1 MKRRP
6 IAVSRVAALP
16 KKPVRGVQ
24 PVAPASPDIAQPPM
38 RVLVMSHMDP
48 RLSRGG
54 AEIAAFQMYQELSIR
69 LDVKAWFLSTSGG
82 KLPERLGVRL
92 VQPFGPNEYVYVTQG
107 FDHFLHA
114 NPDPEFPVEFTALLQ
129 ELRPDVVHLHHYT
142 NFGMET
148 LHLIR
153 RALPA
158 VRVIVTLHEYL
169 AICNH
174 FGQMVKRPS
183 FALCS
188 EATPRDCHLCFPEV
202 AEQEFFLRQL
212 YLRRFLDEADAFIAP
227 SRFLAQRY
235 IEWGL
240 PESRFH
246 VIENGMVE
254 EVSTVSPVSQPQR
267 GRDLVFG
274 FFGQISRL
282 KGANVLIKA
291 AQLLSEDAEM
301 PPIRIEMYGDQSS
314 QPEAF
319 RKDFDELLAEAPG
332 NFIFRGP
339 YENWRVRS
347 LMRSVDAVIVPSIW
361 WENSPL
367 VIQEALS
374 SLRPII
380 CSDIGGMAEKVRDGI
395 DGFHFRAGDPRSLAE
410 LLATLGRAPER
421 LQAMQSTMGRPP
433 SIADTTSQIMG
444 VYQAASSQ
452 TSSQGL

>member
-6 IAVSRVAALP
+6 IAASRVEAPP
-16 KKPVRGVQ
+16 KKPVRGVK
-24 PVAPASPDIAQPPM
+24 PVTEAPRDAAQAPM

-54 AEIAAFQMYQELSIR
+54 AEIAAFQLYQELSTR
-69 LDVKAWFLSTSGG
+69 PNLKTWFLSASAG

-114 NPDPEFPVEFTALLQ
+114 NPDPEFPVEFTALLH
-129 ELRPDVVHLHHYT
+129 EIRPDVVHLHHYT
-142 NFGMET
+142 NFGVET

-158 VRVIVTLHEYL
+158 ARIIVTLHEYL
-169 AICNH
+169 AICHH
-174 FGQMVKRPS
+174 FGQMVKRAS

-188 EATPRDCHLCFPEV
+188 EASPRECHRCFPEV

-212 YLRRFLDEADAFIAP
+212 YLSRFLDEADAFIAP

-240 PESRFH
+240 PEGRFH

-254 EVSTVSPVSQPQR
+254 EVSMPPPVSQPQQAR
-267 GRDLVFG
+267 ELVFG

-291 AQLLSEDAEM
+291 AQLLSEETDL
-301 PPIRIEMYGDQSS
+301 PVRIEMYGDHSS

-319 RKDFDELLAEAPG
+319 RKDFDALLAEAPG

-339 YENWRVRS
+339 YENWQVRS
-347 LMRSVDAVIVPSIW
+347 LMRSVDAVVVPSIW

-380 CSDIGGMAEKVRDGI
+380 CSDIGGMAEKVRNGI

-410 LLATLGRAPER
+410 LFTNLGRTPER
-421 LQAMQSTMGRPP
+421 LQDMQSTMGRPP
-433 SIADTTSQIMG
+433 SIAETTAQIIK
-444 VYQAASSQ
+444 VYQTAFSQ
-452 TSSQGL
+452 TLRERP

>member
-6 IAVSRVAALP
+6 IATARA
-16 KKPVRGVQ
+16 R
-24 PVAPASPDIAQPPM
+24 APAETPAPLAAKAPRATEQPQPPM

-54 AEIAAFQMYQELSIR
+54 AEIAAFQMYQELSSR
-69 LDVKAWFLSTSGG
+69 ENVTACFLSASGG

-114 NPDPEFPVEFTALLQ
+114 NPDPEFPVEFTALLH
-129 ELRPDVVHLHHYT
+129 EFRPDIVHLHHYT
-142 NFGMET
+142 NFGVET

-158 VRVIVTLHEYL
+158 ARIIVTLHEYL

-188 EATPRDCHLCFPEV
+188 EASPRDCHRCFPEV

-212 YLRRFLDEADAFIAP
+212 YLSRFLNEADAFIAP

-235 IEWGL
+235 IAWGL

-254 EVSTVSPVSQPQR
+254 EASTIAPIAHARQSQAP
-267 GRDLVFG
+267 VFG

-282 KGANVLIKA
+282 KGAHVLIKA
-291 AQLLSEDAEM
+291 AQLLSEEAAL
-301 PPIRIEMYGDQSS
+301 PLRIEMYGDQSS

-319 RKDFDELLAEAPG
+319 RQEFDELLAEAAA

-433 SIADTTSQIMG
+433 SIAETTTQIMG